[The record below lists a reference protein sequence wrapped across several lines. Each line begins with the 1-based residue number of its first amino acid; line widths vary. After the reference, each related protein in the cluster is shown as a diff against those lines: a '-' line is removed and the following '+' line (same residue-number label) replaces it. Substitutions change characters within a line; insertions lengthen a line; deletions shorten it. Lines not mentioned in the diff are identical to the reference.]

1 MFPIPDLCLDPLMIN
16 SRIFSAKVMKEVLED
31 MLIMSIGPLRHVVVT
46 AEVLVREVDSFSVH
60 SRNYNN
66 GISRGA
72 KYL

>member
-31 MLIMSIGPLRHVVVT
+31 MLVMSIGPLRHVVA